1 MGRRLQGGEAT
12 TAMGPGRGPRSGQAE
27 LLAQAKGLPV
37 FRVGL
42 LRSRPGTHL
51 GWRETFRFPG
61 ITRLSEPGSPER
73 GPGSCIIVSA
83 GSPVDPKTLQSARA
97 NAAET
102 AGAGGSREAET
113 GAAHRSCESVHP
125 CPKPCLRACSGPGL
139 GTDTGRT
146 GGAGDRQ
153 DPGHTLC
160 KVSQAGSLSQSGV
173 PGTPVL

>member
-27 LLAQAKGLPV
+27 LLGQAKGLPV
-37 FRVGL
+37 FRVGF

-83 GSPVDPKTLQSARA
+83 VSAGSPVDLRPSRVRGPTLQILLVRGEVGRQKQAQH
-97 NAAET
+97 
-102 AGAGGSREAET
+102 T
-113 GAAHRSCESVHP
+113 GAVSLSIRVPHLPEGLLWAR
-125 CPKPCLRACSGPGL
+125 PGH
-139 GTDTGRT
+139 TETGRT
-146 GGAGDRQ
+146 GVAGE
-153 DPGHTLC
+153 
-160 KVSQAGSLSQSGV
+160 
-173 PGTPVL
+173 